1 MFKKV
6 PHTYVIVFSIIIIA
20 AILTWIVPAGQFE
33 RTTKALADGSST
45 TVIVENSYHE
55 VYASPQ
61 TWQIFTSIFDG
72 FKKQAG
78 IIAFILLV
86 GGSFWIL
93 NESRALAAGINSFL
107 RFSRKLEKCKFLQK
121 IGVNNIIMV
130 LIMTLFS
137 AFGAIFGMSEETI
150 AFVIIFV
157 PLAISMGYDS
167 ITGLCMVY
175 VAAHLGF
182 AGAIFNPFTIGIAQ
196 GMSDLPLFSG
206 WEYRFVC
213 WLVINAVGF
222 AFILWYAS
230 RIKKNPQKSLTFSID
245 EYWRKN
251 NSSHADDIEYYTPK
265 SAWASYIIVS
275 IAVILFS
282 VFYPISSLKVGNA
295 EFEFAAIPIVSGLF
309 IITSFFM
316 LRKSVH
322 FYIINLLL
330 FTVLYL
336 IVGVMGYGWYVEEIG
351 GLFLAMGIAAGIA
364 MDRSANDIVKMFLDG
379 AKDIFSAAF
388 VVGLAGGIIAI
399 LTNGNIIDT
408 IMNSLSNGMQDT
420 GKEASLSIMYG
431 IQTFLNI
438 IIPSGSAKAALTM
451 PIMAPFSDLVEISR
465 QTTVLA
471 FQFGDGFTNMITPTS
486 GVLIGALGMA
496 KIPYNLWF
504 KFIWKFMLVLIA
516 LGFLLCLPTLYMT
529 LNGF

>member
-1 MFKKV
+1 MLKKV
-6 PHTYVIVFSIIIIA
+6 PHTYVIVFAIIVIA
-20 AILTWIVPAGQFE
+20 AILTWIIPAGEFD
-33 RTTKALADGSST
+33 RVTKEFANGDSS

-55 VYASPQ
+55 VDANPQ
-61 TWQIFTSIFDG
+61 SWQIFTSIFDG

-93 NESRALAAGINSFL
+93 NESRALAVGINSFL
-107 RFSRKLEKCKFLQK
+107 RLSRKLEKWRFLQK
-121 IGVNNIIMV
+121 IGVNNIIIV
-130 LIMTLFS
+130 LIMTMFS

-150 AFVIIFV
+150 AFVVIFV

-196 GMSDLPLFSG
+196 GMADLPLFSG

-213 WLVINAVGF
+213 WLIINAIGF
-222 AFILWYAS
+222 SFILWYAS
-230 RIKKNPQKSLTFSID
+230 RVKKNPQKSLTHSID
-245 EYWRKN
+245 EQWRQNCENGNGK
-251 NSSHADDIEYYTPK
+251 IEYYTPK
-265 SAWASYIIVS
+265 AAWLSFALVTISL
-275 IAVILFS
+275 ILFA
-282 VFYPISSLKVGNA
+282 VFYPTSSLKIGNI
-295 EFEFAAIPIVSGLF
+295 EFEFAAVPIVSGLF
-309 IITSFFM
+309 VITSFFL

-322 FYIINLLL
+322 FYILNLLV
-330 FTVLYL
+330 FTILYL

-351 GLFLAMGIAAGIA
+351 GLFLAMGMAAGLA
-364 MDRSANDIVKMFLDG
+364 MNKSANDIVKMFLDG

-408 IMNSLSNGMQDT
+408 IMNSLASGMQDT
-420 GKEASLSIMYG
+420 GKEASLGIMYG
-431 IQTFLNI
+431 IQTMLNI

-451 PIMAPFSDLVEISR
+451 PIMAPFSDLVDISR

-496 KIPYNLWF
+496 KIPFNLWF
-504 KFIWKFMLVLIA
+504 KFIWKFMLALIA
-516 LGFLLCLPTLYMT
+516 VGFLLCLPTLYIG